1 MPQLIATVQ
10 GVEVKHVH
18 LHKKRTTLGRKP
30 GNDIVLDNMA
40 VSGEH
45 CVFDIE
51 GLADVFVQDLGST
64 NGTYVNDHML
74 RERQQL
80 HDGDRIAIGPFR
92 IRYVQA
98 SEQPTGFGETTSFA
112 PDLAGRETHASFQVM
127 TGSSAGLTVPVVK
140 AVTTFGRPGISVV
153 SVSHRRSGYFV
164 CHLSGESPP
173 LLNGQPVGE
182 EPVPLADRDLLDLAG
197 TRMLFQLGQ

>member
-1 MPQLIATVQ
+1 V
-10 GVEVKHVH
+10 
-18 LHKKRTTLGRKP
+18 
-30 GNDIVLDNMA
+30 

-45 CVFDIE
+45 CVFELE
-51 GLADVFVQDLGST
+51 GLADVYLQDLGST

-74 RERQQL
+74 RERVRL

-98 SEQPTGFGETTSFA
+98 SEQPTGFGETTAFA
-112 PDLAGRETHASFQVM
+112 PDMAGRDVQASFQVM

-153 SVSHRRSGYFV
+153 SVSHRRNGYFV
-164 CHLSGESPP
+164 SHLGGESPP

-197 TRMLFQLGQ
+197 TRMQFQLGQ